1 MGTRAPIAILA
12 ALGVTSALA
21 AYGGDGDDWEREVV
35 TAPESSYERTRS
47 EPAAQGI
54 TFEAGELIDA
64 YSRFGIS
71 L

>member
-1 MGTRAPIAILA
+1 M
-12 ALGVTSALA
+12 
-21 AYGGDGDDWEREVV
+21 

-71 L
+71 LQAAEGGPGYQTSHRPADGA